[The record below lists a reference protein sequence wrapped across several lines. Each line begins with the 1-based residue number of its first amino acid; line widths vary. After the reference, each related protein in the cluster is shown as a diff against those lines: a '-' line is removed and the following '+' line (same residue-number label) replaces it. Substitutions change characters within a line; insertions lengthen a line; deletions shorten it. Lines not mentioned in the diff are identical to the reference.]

1 MRVVGYL
8 RVSTIEQA
16 DSRLGLD
23 AQRSTIQAEA
33 DRRGWEV
40 VWVEDAGRSGRD
52 LVRPGIER
60 AMELLRSGEA
70 GGLVVAKLDRL
81 SRSLMDFAALMAR
94 ANREGWRLVALD
106 LGVDTSSP
114 AGEMVANVMASF
126 AQYER
131 RLIGQRTREALQARR
146 ASGLPLGR
154 PRLLSAETI
163 ARIADLRADGLTL
176 RAIAETLTASGVPTA
191 QGRERWSHT
200 QVFRAL
206 TPISVSSGTE
216 VRQ

>member
-8 RVSTIEQA
+8 RVSTVEQA

-23 AQRSTIQAEA
+23 AQHSTIQGEA
-33 DRRGWEV
+33 DRRGWDV

-52 LVRPGIER
+52 LARPGIDR
-60 AMELLRSGEA
+60 AMGLLRSGEA

-81 SRSLMDFAALMAR
+81 SRSLMDFASLMAR

-106 LGVDTSSP
+106 LGVDTSTP

-154 PRLLSAETI
+154 PRVISAETV
-163 ARIADLRADGLTL
+163 ARIADLREDGLSL
-176 RAIAETLTASGVPTA
+176 RAIADTLTASGVPTA
-191 QGRERWSHT
+191 LGSERWSHT
-200 QVFRAL
+200 QVFRAIV
-206 TPISVSSGTE
+206 PPVPSGRGE
-216 VRQ
+216 LE